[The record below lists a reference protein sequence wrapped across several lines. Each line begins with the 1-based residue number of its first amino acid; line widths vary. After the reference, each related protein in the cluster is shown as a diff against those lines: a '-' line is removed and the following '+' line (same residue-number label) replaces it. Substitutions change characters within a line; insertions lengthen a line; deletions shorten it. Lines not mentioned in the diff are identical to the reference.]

1 MTINELI
8 KDFIWR
14 YMRIDNQWLLLAYM
28 LTLIFAFVIVRY
40 YKKKN
45 LSISRCILLVF
56 LFLYLTT
63 IYMSTVM
70 SRRYN
75 PGVKISLKPF
85 TSWSRAFTGNR
96 YSIKLV
102 IENLIMLMPVGFFL
116 PFIDRRKS
124 GYIRAISVGF
134 LFSLFIEISQYLRK
148 TGLFEV
154 DDLINNTLGVFIGC
168 GAASLILKVVQ
179 LINEHLL
186 MNKKK
191 HGSGSEKSSKA
202 TE

>member
-14 YMRIDNQWLLLAYM
+14 YMRIDTQWHLLAYM
-28 LTLIFAFVIVRY
+28 LTLIFAFVLVKY

-45 LSISRCILLVF
+45 LSISRCILLVI

-85 TSWSRAFTGNR
+85 NSWRRAFAGNR
-96 YSIKLV
+96 YAIKMVL
-102 IENLIMLMPVGFFL
+102 ENLIMLMPVGFL
-116 PFIDRRKS
+116 LLFIDRRKK
-124 GYIRAISVGF
+124 GYIRAVGVGF

-168 GAASLILKVVQ
+168 GLATLILKAVQ

-186 MNKKK
+186 TNKKK
-191 HGSGSEKSSKA
+191 HGSGSEKSGKVA
-202 TE
+202 K

>member
-1 MTINELI
+1 MTINELF
-8 KDFIWR
+8 KDLIWR
-14 YMRIDNQWLLLAYM
+14 YMRIDTQWHLLAYM
-28 LTLIFAFVIVRY
+28 LTLIFAFVIVKY

-45 LSISRCILLVF
+45 ISISRCILLVI
-56 LFLYLTT
+56 LFLYLTM

-75 PGVKISLKPF
+75 TGVKISLKPF
-85 TSWSRAFTGNR
+85 TSWSRAFAGNR
-96 YSIKLV
+96 YGIKLV
-102 IENLIMLMPVGFFL
+102 VENLIMLMPIGFLL
-116 PFIDRRKS
+116 PFIYRRKN
-124 GYIRAISVGF
+124 GYIRAVSVGF

-168 GAASLILKVVQ
+168 GMASLFLKAVQ

-186 MNKKK
+186 TNKKK
-191 HGSGSEKSSKA
+191 HGSGSEKLSKV